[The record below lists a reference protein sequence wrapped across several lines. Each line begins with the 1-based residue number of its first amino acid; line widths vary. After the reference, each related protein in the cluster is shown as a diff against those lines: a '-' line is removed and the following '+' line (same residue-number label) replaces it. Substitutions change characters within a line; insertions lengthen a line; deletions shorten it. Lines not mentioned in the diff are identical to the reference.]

1 MATVVTLGAITTADA
16 APTTAPHKISNKATK
31 DAVSIPFTVAGSGAV
46 RAWSV
51 RFGATSIKLA
61 GQGMVCGE
69 ARCGIAQALA
79 RALGATITATDTY
92 GQLPSSADGSYTVNV
107 RAYSDDGWA

>member
-1 MATVVTLGAITTADA
+1 MATVVTLGAISTGDAGPTA
-16 APTTAPHKISNKATK
+16 APFKVSDKAAK
-31 DAVSIPFTVAGSGAV
+31 DTVTIPFTVAGSGSV

-51 RFGATSIKLA
+51 RFGATNKKLA

-69 ARCGIAQALA
+69 ARCGISRSLA

-92 GQLPSSADGSYTVNV
+92 GELPSSADGSYTVNV